1 MQCKE
6 VSTISIGAAAMYL
19 VAAQEDI
26 YAFIKGFW
34 VLFLMPVQ
42 IQLVDKL
49 LQAIAAHAL
58 LTAVGS
64 TSQHVCAGDTALL
77 IYSARQ
83 PNQQSATAQQLIKL
97 QRCRL
102 NLLLTAVAKP
112 VQDELHVSGNSLEA
126 SNSRQGW
133 ACSILAGP
141 SGIQSQSAHLRKG
154 SLVRHVC
161 NNHNSNCTL
170 SSIG

>member
-1 MQCKE
+1 MFVHVCKE
-6 VSTISIGAAAMYL
+6 VGVRSACPAAVYL
-19 VAAQEDI
+19 VATQVHI

-64 TSQHVCAGDTALL
+64 TGQHVCAGDTALL
-77 IYSARQ
+77 IYWARQ

-97 QRCRL
+97 QRRRL
-102 NLLLTAVAKP
+102 NLLLTTVAEP
-112 VQDELHVSGNSLEA
+112 V
-126 SNSRQGW
+126 
-133 ACSILAGP
+133 
-141 SGIQSQSAHLRKG
+141 
-154 SLVRHVC
+154 
-161 NNHNSNCTL
+161 
-170 SSIG
+170 